1 MARLP
6 AEPPGGLGVTNSS
19 WPLTTTD
26 SWPRRDPKTGTPA
39 TIALFTD
46 PAETP
51 GPFTDRRGPTID
63 RWSQYSAIVWD
74 YEGTQD
80 ADLYLVD
87 GRFRVACFIQT
98 LMHCKPDAVIL
109 IHDYAPRLA
118 RMAEKIQTLVWD

>member
-39 TIALFTD
+39 TIALSTD

-51 GPFTDRRGPTID
+51 GTFTDRRGPTID
-63 RWSQYSAIVWD
+63 RWSHVVGGSHKRRGRGGLPPPCKAGCHIDIEPGNRKSA
-74 YEGTQD
+74 
-80 ADLYLVD
+80 
-87 GRFRVACFIQT
+87 
-98 LMHCKPDAVIL
+98 
-109 IHDYAPRLA
+109 
-118 RMAEKIQTLVWD
+118 